1 MCFVQTLQM
10 VKVNCSSE
18 GQRGFYKCAAIGQS
32 KFRRSRDLELRGD
45 IMSRQIRIQRIN
57 AAYGPGED
65 TVHLLRA
72 SEFGFQRIC
81 PVAGRRWPDGSEII
95 LAD

>member
-1 MCFVQTLQM
+1 MRGDRAKQI
-10 VKVNCSSE
+10 SS
-18 GQRGFYKCAAIGQS
+18 FT
-32 KFRRSRDLELRGD
+32 RSELRGD
-45 IMSRQIRIQRIN
+45 IMSRQIRIQCIN

-81 PVAGRRWPDGSEII
+81 PVAGLRWPHDGEII